1 MKLPIK
7 LYSELKRK
15 LTPQAI
21 LVLGFSFA
29 ILIGAVLLS
38 LPFASSNASLPF
50 VDSLFTAASA
60 TCVTGLIV
68 VDTGSFFSI
77 YGQII
82 ILVLIQIGGLG
93 IMSFSIL
100 FLFYLRGR
108 LGIGSREIIEETLST
123 FSNIDVASLLK
134 SVFIFTF
141 TIESIGAVLLTIRFM
156 IDMPFDQ
163 ALFTGIFHSIS
174 AFCNAG
180 FSTFS
185 DSLKGYRTD
194 IFVNIVMMLLI
205 ISGGLGFIVLYE
217 IMLRSKKGFSF
228 KKLSLHSR
236 TVIFFSFALI
246 VIGAALIFIIEYD
259 VSMKDYSLS
268 SKFLTSLF
276 QSVTARTAGFNTI
289 DIHSFSMPTI
299 FVIVTLMF
307 IGASP
312 ASCGGGIKTSTF
324 AVLIAFI
331 RTRIYNTRNVN
342 LFYNTLPIRVVS
354 KAVVIIVFGV
364 ISVVVFSFLIS
375 IIEME
380 NTSFSQ
386 NGTHFIQIF
395 FEVVSAFGTVG
406 LSTGITSD
414 LGTMSRIL
422 ITLLML
428 IGRVGPLTIAVAIGS
443 KESEDIKYAEDNILI
458 G

>member
-7 LYSELKRK
+7 LYLELKRK
-15 LTPQAI
+15 LSPQAI
-21 LVLGFSFA
+21 LVLGFSSA

-38 LPFASSNASLPF
+38 LPFASSGNSLRF

-108 LGIGSREIIEETLST
+108 LGIGSREIIEETLT
-123 FSNIDVASLLK
+123 AFSNFDVAPLLK

-141 TIESIGAVLLTIRFM
+141 TIESIGAVLLTFRFM
-156 IDMPFDQ
+156 FDMPFDQ

-185 DSLKGYRTD
+185 DSLEGYRTD
-194 IFVNIVMMLLI
+194 IFINIVMMLLI

-217 IMLRSKKGFSF
+217 IMIRSKKGFSF
-228 KKLSLHSR
+228 NKLSLHSR

-246 VIGAALIFIIEYD
+246 VIGAVLIFIIEYD

-289 DIHSFSMPTI
+289 DIHSFSMPAI

-331 RTRIYNTRNVN
+331 RTRIYNTRHVN
-342 LFYNTLPIRVVS
+342 LFYNTLPIRIVS
-354 KAVVIIVFGV
+354 KAVVIIVFGI
-364 ISVVVFSFLIS
+364 ISVVVFSFLVS
-375 IIEME
+375 IIEMD

-428 IGRVGPLTIAVAIGS
+428 IGRVGPLTIAIAIGS
-443 KESEDIKYAEDNILI
+443 KESQDIKYAEDNILI

>member
-1 MKLPIK
+1 
-7 LYSELKRK
+7 
-15 LTPQAI
+15 
-21 LVLGFSFA
+21 
-29 ILIGAVLLS
+29 
-38 LPFASSNASLPF
+38 
-50 VDSLFTAASA
+50 
-60 TCVTGLIV
+60 V

-141 TIESIGAVLLTIRFM
+141 TIESIGAVLLTIRF
-156 IDMPFDQ
+156 
-163 ALFTGIFHSIS
+163 
-174 AFCNAG
+174 
-180 FSTFS
+180 TFS

>member
-1 MKLPIK
+1 
-7 LYSELKRK
+7 
-15 LTPQAI
+15 
-21 LVLGFSFA
+21 
-29 ILIGAVLLS
+29 
-38 LPFASSNASLPF
+38 
-50 VDSLFTAASA
+50 
-60 TCVTGLIV
+60 
-68 VDTGSFFSI
+68 
-77 YGQII
+77 
-82 ILVLIQIGGLG
+82 
-93 IMSFSIL
+93 
-100 FLFYLRGR
+100 
-108 LGIGSREIIEETLST
+108 
-123 FSNIDVASLLK
+123 
-134 SVFIFTF
+134 
-141 TIESIGAVLLTIRFM
+141 
-156 IDMPFDQ
+156 
-163 ALFTGIFHSIS
+163 
-174 AFCNAG
+174 
-180 FSTFS
+180 
-185 DSLKGYRTD
+185 
-194 IFVNIVMMLLI
+194 
-205 ISGGLGFIVLYE
+205 
-217 IMLRSKKGFSF
+217 
-228 KKLSLHSR
+228 
-236 TVIFFSFALI
+236 
-246 VIGAALIFIIEYD
+246 
-259 VSMKDYSLS
+259 
-268 SKFLTSLF
+268 
-276 QSVTARTAGFNTI
+276 
-289 DIHSFSMPTI
+289 MPTI